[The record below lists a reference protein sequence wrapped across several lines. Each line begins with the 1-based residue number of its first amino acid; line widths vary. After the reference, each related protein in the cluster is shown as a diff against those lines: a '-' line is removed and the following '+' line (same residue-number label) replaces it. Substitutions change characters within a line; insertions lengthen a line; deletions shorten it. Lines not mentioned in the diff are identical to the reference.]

1 MKFLVAILSAAVI
14 LSGMMVAQVAQKHRQ
29 VVMALE
35 ALERDRVELEADY
48 GRLQLEEG
56 ALASHQRVER
66 IAKEQLQMRRPL
78 PSDIM
83 IVLR

>member
-1 MKFLVAILSAAVI
+1 MRFLVAILSAAVI
-14 LSGMMVAQVAQKHRQ
+14 LSGMTVAQVAQKHRH

-66 IAKEQLQMRRPL
+66 IAKEQLQMQRPL
-78 PSDIM
+78 QSDITV
-83 IVLR
+83 VLR